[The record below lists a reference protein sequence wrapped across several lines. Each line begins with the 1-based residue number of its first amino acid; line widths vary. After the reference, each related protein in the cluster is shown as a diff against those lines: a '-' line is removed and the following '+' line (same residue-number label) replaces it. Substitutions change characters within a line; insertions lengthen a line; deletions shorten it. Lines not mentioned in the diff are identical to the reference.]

1 MSTQMANFYNACRK
15 RISNGEKLLDERLG
29 ELWDEKINFETL
41 NLGYSATCICG
52 QLKFE
57 TDVVDKDRLT
67 FQEETSSMSSWHGFY
82 SGYIPHGVRGLKRT
96 EILQK
101 LWVERIKQRRE
112 RRKKLQPFSVMLGS
126 DLSKISEFNTC
137 G

>member
-15 RISNGEKLLDERLG
+15 RITNGEKLLDEHLG
-29 ELWDEKINFETL
+29 ELWDEKIDFKTL
-41 NLGYSATCICG
+41 NLGYCNKCICG

-57 TDVVDKDRLT
+57 INVVDKDR
-67 FQEETSSMSSWHGFY
+67 QVYPVQTSSMSSWHGFY
-82 SGYIPHGVRGLKRT
+82 AGYIPHGVRGLKRT